1 MEKKNK
7 TNKLK
12 QNVVM
17 RSFSMETVLDFGKH
31 KGKTIKQLFD
41 EDEELYVM
49 WMFENI
55 DGKWSFEIERELEW
69 RQAESDQIGGDFIWG
84 IDINL

>member
-41 EDEELYVM
+41 EDEESYIM

>member
-1 MEKKNK
+1 MKKKNITK
-7 TNKLK
+7 ELK
-12 QNVVM
+12 QNAVM

-41 EDEELYVM
+41 EDEESYIM

-55 DGKWSFEIERELEW
+55 DGKWSSKIEGELEC
-69 RQAESDQIGGDFIWG
+69 RQAESDQIGRDFMWG
-84 IDINL
+84 ID

>member
-1 MEKKNK
+1 MNKKNK

-12 QNVVM
+12 QNAVM

-69 RQAESDQIGGDFIWG
+69 RQAESDQIGRDFMWG

>member
-1 MEKKNK
+1 
-7 TNKLK
+7 
-12 QNVVM
+12 
-17 RSFSMETVLDFGKH
+17 METVLDFGKH

>member
-12 QNVVM
+12 QNAVM

-69 RQAESDQIGGDFIWG
+69 RQAESDQIGGDFI
-84 IDINL
+84 

>member
-1 MEKKNK
+1 MNKKNITK
-7 TNKLK
+7 ELK
-12 QNVVM
+12 QNAVM
-17 RSFSMETVLDFGKH
+17 RGFSMETVLDFGKH

-55 DGKWSFEIERELEW
+55 DVKWSSEIERELEW
-69 RQAESDQIGGDFIWG
+69 RQAESDQIGRDFMWG
-84 IDINL
+84 ID